1 MKAILFDC
9 FGVLVTDGWL
19 PFKNEHFGHDEKLFE
34 QATDI
39 TAQANRGLIGQKD
52 FINHVAELAGVPF
65 EEVAHAVSRNVPN
78 EELFAYIRELK
89 KSYKIGFLSNIAANY
104 LDRMFTP
111 EHLELFDA
119 TSLSFE
125 NGYVKPQPEAYQ
137 AMAER
142 LEVEPEDCVMI
153 DDQQHNVAGARDAG
167 MQGILYENFEQLK
180 PELEA
185 ILADSKN

>member
-19 PFKNEHFGHDEKLFE
+19 PFKNQHFGHDKELFN
-34 QATDI
+34 QASDI
-39 TAQANRGLIGQKD
+39 TAQANRGLISQKD
-52 FINHVAELAGVPF
+52 FIHQVAELAEVPV
-65 EEVAHAVSRNVPN
+65 EEVAHAVSQNVPN
-78 EELFAYIRELK
+78 EELFSYIRELK
-89 KSYKIGFLSNIAANY
+89 KNYKIGFLSNIAANY

-142 LEVEPEDCVMI
+142 LEVEPEHCVMI
-153 DDQQHNVAGARDAG
+153 DDQQHNVAGAREAG

-180 PELEA
+180 ADLSTV
-185 ILADSKN
+185 LADSKN